1 MRNEL
6 GHIEAIENYLN
17 GKMSQSDRSDF
28 ELKMNSDISFREDV
42 ELQKSITDRIQFLAF
57 KAEAIASHA
66 SLVSGQK
73 AWWKKGMFLNSI
85 LVLIGCLVAT
95 YTITIFLDKPI
106 PETNFVIEA
115 SPDPIVE
122 ESFLVD
128 EEPEHDSVQNTNEL
142 VVSTMKN
149 SKSEKKKKPH
159 LAFHKLFEKS
169 ILNATTGGTIITKDS
184 KSSIHF
190 DPNSLVDQNGKIV
203 EGDVEIRYRE
213 YRNAAEMAF
222 SGIPMMYEDDGNEY
236 RFNSAGMIEVRAYQ
250 NEQPLN
256 VKPGADFTIDYNVT
270 QQVDSCFFFALDD
283 EKQKWEKNERI
294 DFDSINRANSKSTEI
309 GFTDRE
315 RMGLKHRGVLQGRVD
330 LVLMRM
336 NGEDRL
342 PSVTINLYYPK
353 NYYQGAQPTYQK
365 RIEGVVKLVP
375 AESADSTA
383 LSKIAE
389 YTGNAYQIEGI
400 DSGRYVA
407 EIRCDGCDDV
417 VVDTLV
423 IYGDKVS
430 QLDASLSLFLESG
443 MQKRPLIF
451 IFGRKRRQMSEQ
463 WKPSTYQLTD
473 SIMAVNQ
480 WARSE
485 RKRESDSIS
494 NSNKVLEASMP
505 YAKSMLVQGLRCE
518 NFGVYNCDQIQRV
531 NNRINVRPKFVDRK
545 GIAILGIYLLSM
557 IDLNINA
564 AFSFSP
570 FDFKFQRG
578 GKTVVLA
585 FTMDRFYAISADE
598 FAAMDIKSSGDYTL
612 KMQDIT
618 DQIKTTDDLKNYLG
632 I

>member
-6 GHIEAIENYLN
+6 SHIEAIENYLN
-17 GKMSQSDRSDF
+17 GKMSQSDRADF
-28 ELKMNSDISFREDV
+28 EMKMNADVSFREDV

-57 KAEAIASHA
+57 KAEAISLHA
-66 SLVSGQK
+66 SLVSSQK
-73 AWWKKGMFLNSI
+73 SWWKKNLFLNSV
-85 LVLIGCLVAT
+85 LVLIGCLIAT

-106 PETNFVIEA
+106 PKTNFVIEA

-122 ESFLVD
+122 ESFLVN
-128 EEPEHDSVQNTNEL
+128 EETEHDSVQNTNEL

-159 LAFHKLFEKS
+159 LAFQKPFEKS
-169 ILNATTGGTIITKDS
+169 ILNATIGGTIITKDS

-190 DPNSLVDQNGKIV
+190 APNSLVDQNGKIV

-222 SGIPMMYEDDGNEY
+222 SGIPMMYEENGNEY

-250 NEQPLN
+250 NELPLN

-294 DFDSINRANSKSTEI
+294 DFDSINRANSKATEVR
-309 GFTDRE
+309 FEDKD
-315 RMGLKHRGVLQGRVD
+315 RMGLKYRGILQGRVD

-353 NYYQGAQPTYQK
+353 NYYQGGQPTYQK
-365 RIEGVVKLVP
+365 RIEGVVKVVP
-375 AESADSTA
+375 AESADSTVV
-383 LSKIAE
+383 SKME
-389 YTGNAYQIEGI
+389 KYTGNAYQIENI

-430 QLDASLSLFLESG
+430 QLDASLSLFLDGDVKSP
-443 MQKRPLIF
+443 RRIWN
-451 IFGRKRRQMSEQ
+451 FGRRKREMNER
-463 WKPSTYQLTD
+463 WKPSTYLLTD
-473 SIMAVNQ
+473 SIMAVDRWKNS
-480 WARSE
+480 AR
-485 RKRESDSIS
+485 KIESDSL
-494 NSNKVLEASMP
+494 NSVRSGLMNG
-505 YAKSMLVQGLRCE
+505 AKSMLVQGLECQ
-518 NFGVYNCDQIQRV
+518 NFGVYNCDQIKRV
-531 NNRINVRPKFVDRK
+531 NDRINVRPKFVDGK

-570 FDFKFQRG
+570 FDFKCERG

-585 FTMDRFYAISADE
+585 FTMDKFYAISADD
-598 FAAMDIKSSGDYTL
+598 FAALNINSSGSYTL